1 MTKEERNAINAW
13 KKDLIANGVNEEMV
27 AIVVKVFFES
37 GLISPV
43 VDENLRRAVV
53 SRPQTVQNRKD

>member
-53 SRPQTVQNRKD
+53 SRPQTV